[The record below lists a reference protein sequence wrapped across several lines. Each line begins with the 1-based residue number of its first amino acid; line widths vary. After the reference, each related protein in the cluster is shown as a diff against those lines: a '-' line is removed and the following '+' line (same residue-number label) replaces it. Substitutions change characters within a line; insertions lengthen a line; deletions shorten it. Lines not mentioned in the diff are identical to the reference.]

1 MATSFPLSECESFS
15 LVLQF
20 VDQSVRL
27 RMSSLAWSS
36 PSPPFAR
43 PHASAAFG
51 VVALHLLIGLA
62 WWLVAAV
69 PASRQPPQ
77 TALAVQLLADAPRPL
92 AESPRLPR
100 PTPPRRPWTAPIDLP
115 HIAINVIADA
125 PPPAPTS
132 PAAVL
137 PPQPAVTVA
146 PLAPPPAA
154 SPPPPPPVL
163 QAQSL
168 RYRVSPAVE
177 VPLASRRLGESGTV
191 LLHVLVDAQGLPARV
206 EVRRSSGHAR
216 LDAQAL
222 AAMRAAR
229 FEPCT
234 HNGRPVACE
243 ADAPI
248 AYELEP

>member
-1 MATSFPLSECESFS
+1 LEYESFS

-20 VDQSVRL
+20 LDPPL
-27 RMSSLAWSS
+27 CLPMAALAWSS

-43 PHASAAFG
+43 PRAPAACG
-51 VVALHLLIGLA
+51 VVALHVLIGLA
-62 WWLVAAV
+62 WWLVAAA
-69 PASRQPPQ
+69 PAPRQTTQ
-77 TALAVQLLADAPRPL
+77 RALAVQLLTDTPRPL
-92 AESPRLPR
+92 VESPRLPQ
-100 PTPPRRPWTAPIDLP
+100 PAPPRSPWTPTLDLP
-115 HIAINVIADA
+115 RIAINVVTDAAPPAPASPAPVVA
-125 PPPAPTS
+125 PPPAVAGS
-132 PAAVL
+132 PLVAPPIAL
-137 PPQPAVTVA
+137 PPPQP
-146 PLAPPPAA
+146 
-154 SPPPPPPVL
+154 PPVH
-163 QAQSL
+163 QAGAL
-168 RYRVSPAVE
+168 RYRVAPAVE

-234 HNGRPVACE
+234 HDGRPVACE

>member
-1 MATSFPLSECESFS
+1 M
-15 LVLQF
+15 
-20 VDQSVRL
+20 
-27 RMSSLAWSS
+27 
-36 PSPPFAR
+36 
-43 PHASAAFG
+43 
-51 VVALHLLIGLA
+51 GLA
-62 WWLVAAV
+62 WWLVAAA
-69 PASRQPPQ
+69 PAPRQPARQ
-77 TALAVQLLADAPRPL
+77 ALAVQLLADVPRPL
-92 AESPRLPR
+92 VEAPRLPQ
-100 PTPPRRPWTAPIDLP
+100 PAPPRGPWTVPIDLP
-115 HIAINVIADA
+115 RIAINVVADT
-125 PPPAPTS
+125 PPPAPPS
-132 PAAVL
+132 PAAVVPGQPTAAA
-137 PPQPAVTVA
+137 PPLAAPPA
-146 PLAPPPAA
+146 PLL
-154 SPPPPPPVL
+154 PPPPPL
-163 QAQSL
+163 HQAQAL
-168 RYRVSPAVE
+168 RYRVAPAVE